1 MVLEKNRIL
10 EGQKHPKVCFIT
22 LGCKVNQ
29 TESEA
34 MAQLFRNAGYQIVDS
49 RQIPD
54 VVVINTCTVTNTG
67 GSKSRQAIRRAVK
80 AFPESF
86 VIVTGCYSQTAPAEV
101 LGISGVNL
109 VLGTQDRM
117 QILKWIE
124 RVRKT
129 NKPYDAVRNIWHAK
143 EFEEFPQIEEESRTR
158 AMLKIEEGC
167 NRFCTYCIIP
177 FARGPVRSRLPGNAL
192 AEAERLVKAGYKE
205 IVLTGIHIGAY
216 GEDLEGGW
224 DLARLVKMLV
234 KIPGIHR
241 LRLGSIEPVE
251 FSAELINTITSSPV
265 ICPHL
270 HIPLQSGSH
279 KVLTRM
285 QRLYTPADYRDLLER
300 LFRSIPGLAVT
311 TDIIVGFPGES
322 EADHAQSLE
331 FAAGCNFAGIHVF
344 PYSKRQGTPAA
355 DYPDQVSDRVKS
367 QRVKEMLQVSR
378 ESQAAFCHKLL
389 GHEAEV
395 LVERIDA
402 KGQAFGHTENYLAVY
417 LPPKLNGENW
427 ETGQL
432 VSVILEKKHI
442 CPQKAVKKLNTEN

>member
-1 MVLEKNRIL
+1 MEKNRSL
-10 EGQKHPKVCFIT
+10 EGLEHPKVCFIT

-49 RQIPD
+49 RQTPD
-54 VVVINTCTVTNTG
+54 VVVVNTCTVTNTG

-80 AFPESF
+80 AYPESL
-86 VIVTGCYSQTAPAEV
+86 VIVTGCYSQTASAEV
-101 LGISGVNL
+101 LDIPGVDL

-124 RVRKT
+124 DVRQT
-129 NKPYDAVRNIWHAK
+129 NKPFNAVHNIWDAK
-143 EFEEFPQIEEESRTR
+143 EFEEFPQIKEESRTR

-192 AEAERLVKAGYKE
+192 AEAEKLVKAGYQE

-216 GEDLEGGW
+216 GEDLEGNW
-224 DLARLVKMLV
+224 DLARLVQKLV
-234 KIPGIHR
+234 KIPQIHR

-251 FSAELINTITSSPV
+251 FSSDLIDTLTASPA

-270 HIPLQSGSH
+270 HIPLQSGSL

-285 QRLYTPADYRDLLER
+285 QRLYTPDDYRDLLKR
-300 LFRSIPGLAVT
+300 LFQCIPRLAVT

-322 EADHAQSLE
+322 ENDHAQTLE
-331 FAAGCNFAGIHVF
+331 FAAGCGFAGIHVF

-355 DYPDQVSDRVKS
+355 DYPDQVSDKVKA

-378 ESQAAFCHKLL
+378 ESQEAYINSIL
-389 GHEAEV
+389 GQTVEV
-395 LVERIDA
+395 LVERVDT
-402 KGQAFGHTENYLAVY
+402 KGRALGHTENYLTVT

-427 ETGQL
+427 MAGQL
-432 VSVILEKKHI
+432 VTVLLEKKHI
-442 CPQKAVKKLNTEN
+442 YSQETVSES

>member
-1 MVLEKNRIL
+1 MVLENNKRS
-10 EGQKHPKVCFIT
+10 EEQPKVCFIT

-49 RQIPD
+49 RQTPD

-80 AFPESF
+80 AFPESL
-86 VIVTGCYSQTAPAEV
+86 VIVTGCYSQTASAEV
-101 LGISGVNL
+101 LDISGVDL
-109 VLGTQDRM
+109 VIGTQDRM

-124 RVRKT
+124 HIRQT
-129 NKPYDAVRNIWHAK
+129 NKPYDAVRNIWEAK

-192 AEAERLVKAGYKE
+192 AEAERLVKAGYQE

-216 GEDLEGGW
+216 GEDLQENW
-224 DLARLVKMLV
+224 DLARLVQMLV
-234 KIPGIHR
+234 KIAGIHR

-251 FSAELINTITSSPV
+251 FSAELIDTITTSSA

-270 HIPLQSGSH
+270 HIPLQSGSY
-279 KVLTRM
+279 KVLTKM
-285 QRLYTPADYRDLLER
+285 QRQYTPDDYRDLLKR
-300 LFRSIPGLAVT
+300 LCGSIPRLAVT

-331 FAAGCNFAGIHVF
+331 FAAGCGFAGIHVF
-344 PYSKRQGTPAA
+344 PYSKRKGTPAA
-355 DYPDQVSDRVKS
+355 DYPDQVPDSVKAR
-367 QRVKEMLQVSR
+367 RVKEMLHVSR
-378 ESQAAFCHKLL
+378 ESQKAYCNSIL
-389 GHEAEV
+389 GHPVEV
-395 LVERIDA
+395 LVERVDA
-402 KGQAFGHTENYLAVY
+402 KGQVFGHTENYLAVN
-417 LPPKLNGENW
+417 LPPESTGKNW
-427 ETGQL
+427 KAGQL
-432 VSVILEKKHI
+432 VTVQLEKQHI
-442 CPQKAVKKLNTEN
+442 KTLGQNHY

>member
-1 MVLEKNRIL
+1 MLLEKNRST
-10 EGQKHPKVCFIT
+10 EEQEHPKVCFIT

-49 RQIPD
+49 RQTPD

-80 AFPESF
+80 AFPESL
-86 VIVTGCYSQTAPAEV
+86 VIVTGCYSQTASAEV
-101 LGISGVNL
+101 LDISGVDL

-124 RVRKT
+124 QVRQT
-129 NKPYDAVRNIWHAK
+129 NKPYDAVHNIWDAK

-177 FARGPVRSRLPGNAL
+177 FARGPVRSRLPENAL
-192 AEAERLVKAGYKE
+192 AEAERLVKAGYQE
-205 IVLTGIHIGAY
+205 IVLTGIHSGAY
-216 GEDLEGGW
+216 GEDLDGNW
-224 DLARLVKMLV
+224 DLARLVQMLV

-251 FSAELINTITSSPV
+251 FSAELIDTIIASPA

-270 HIPLQSGSH
+270 HIPLQSGSP
-279 KVLTRM
+279 KVLTGM
-285 QRLYTPADYRDLLER
+285 QRLYTPADYRDLLKR
-300 LFRSIPGLAVT
+300 LFGGIPRLAVT
-311 TDIIVGFPGES
+311 TDLIVGFPGES
-322 EADHAQSLE
+322 EADHGQTLE
-331 FAAGCNFAGIHVF
+331 FAAGCGFAGIHVF
-344 PYSKRQGTPAA
+344 PYSKRKGTPAS
-355 DYPDQVSDRVKS
+355 DYPEQVPDQVKA

-378 ESQAAFCHKLL
+378 GSQKAYINSIL
-389 GHEAEV
+389 GHEVEV
-395 LVERIDA
+395 LVERVDA
-402 KGQAFGHTENYLAVY
+402 KGQAFGHTENYLAVN
-417 LPPKLNGENW
+417 LPPELNGEKW
-427 ETGQL
+427 KAGQL

-442 CPQKAVKKLNTEN
+442 YS